1 MCESLL
7 SWTFHCV
14 FERPHITKA
23 ILLRSRKNCRHF
35 LSERCTILIG
45 LHHSPCTPDY
55 ISLLLNFSCF
65 WGLPTTA
72 RVTTRRGPGSGAMVS
87 SFLLQTSAPPPSL
100 WQCIS
105 KTMPLHDHFPLSFIH
120 IKFIACGSQLSGHQ
134 GHHWIIVRADLYLHF
149 FSWHRTIDSKLSVMS
164 TKAGRLLK

>member
-1 MCESLL
+1 MWNPVFLNFLCG
-7 SWTFHCV
+7 
-14 FERPHITKA
+14 FERPHITKVL
-23 ILLRSRKNCRHF
+23 LLRSRKNCRHF
-35 LSERCTILIG
+35 LSEQFTILIG

-72 RVTTRRGPGSGAMVS
+72 RVTTRPGPGSGTMVS

-100 WQCIS
+100 WQCSS
-105 KTMPLHDHFPLSFIH
+105 KTMPLHDHFPLSFTH
-120 IKFIACGSQLSGHQ
+120 IKFIACSSQLSGHQ
-134 GHHWIIVRADLYLHF
+134 GHHWIVVRADLYLHF